1 MDNERARRI
10 ITSNRK
16 ARHNY
21 DILETFETGIVL
33 TGTEVKSLRNG
44 NANVQNSYAII
55 KNGELWLLDMHI
67 SPFSHG
73 GIYNHDPLR
82 ERKLLVHKKQLRKL
96 FAKTQEKGLTLIPLL
111 VYFDGS
117 FVKIEL
123 GVARGKRSF
132 DKRESITKREA
143 NRELQKRFRRS

>member
-1 MDNERARRI
+1 M
-10 ITSNRK
+10 
-16 ARHNY
+16 
-21 DILETFETGIVL
+21 
-33 TGTEVKSLRNG
+33 
-44 NANVQNSYAII
+44 
-55 KNGELWLLDMHI
+55 DMHI

-96 FAKTQEKGLTLIPLL
+96 FAKTQVKGLTLIPLL